1 MFPEIIRTK
10 SEVIHPKTPID
21 VSTFPANI
29 QQALSIIPEDEYDLI
44 TEPDDIF
51 VDSVNLSSA
60 DKRVIFESIDAYKNR
75 VRVGGSRRS
84 KTRRRRH
91 KRMRH
96 RRGKHSKRRTRRL
109 R

>member
-1 MFPEIIRTK
+1 MFPEIIRAK
-10 SEVIHPKTPID
+10 SEVIHAKTPFD

-60 DKRVIFESIDAYKNR
+60 DKRVIFELSL
-75 VRVGGSRRS
+75 
-84 KTRRRRH
+84 
-91 KRMRH
+91 
-96 RRGKHSKRRTRRL
+96 L
-109 R
+109 RQTIFP